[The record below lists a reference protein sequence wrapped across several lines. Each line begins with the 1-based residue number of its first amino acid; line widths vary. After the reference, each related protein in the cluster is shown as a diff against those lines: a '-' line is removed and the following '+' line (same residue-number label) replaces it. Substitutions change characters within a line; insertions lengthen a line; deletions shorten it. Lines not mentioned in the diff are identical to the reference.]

1 VPTYGTCGE
10 IHFPGV
16 FSATSTMQ
24 SLYNKMAGKDNS
36 MKGVAYLKV
45 GRLKIA
51 YTECFLAD
59 MEK

>member
-1 VPTYGTCGE
+1 
-10 IHFPGV
+10 
-16 FSATSTMQ
+16 MQ